1 MASLELSDLMRLSS
15 GAMRGHPL
23 RSVLS
28 MLGIAIGVAAV
39 IMLTSLGEGVRRH
52 MDTEFS
58 EFGTNIIQVNPGKT
72 ETSGIHGGILGGT
85 TRKLTIE
92 DAEALSRI
100 PILDEVIPQAIGQAR
115 VEGGGRGRSVMI
127 YGTTSDFPAV
137 LKSSIGQ
144 GQFLAA
150 GDPRRGSSVAVLGP
164 KLKRELFGD
173 ANALGEFVR
182 IAGARL
188 RVIGIMEPKGQILG
202 FDMDDCAYIRVATA
216 MRIFNLDEI
225 QEIDVL
231 FAHEGLTE
239 EVTEAV
245 RRVLIAR
252 HRGEEDFT
260 ITSQSEMLNVFGR
273 VMDVLTL
280 GVAVIASISLLVGS
294 IGIFT
299 MMWISV
305 GERVSEIGLLR
316 ALGATE
322 RQVQNLFLAEAIL
335 LTVLGGLAGLAFG
348 YFAIFGLRL
357 IFPSFRAVAPVEYV
371 IAALVLS
378 VIVGLIS
385 GVGPARRA
393 ADLAP
398 VDALRTE

>member
-1 MASLELSDLMRLSS
+1 MARLELSDLMRLSS

-23 RSVLS
+23 RSILS

-52 MDTEFS
+52 MDSEFA
-58 EFGTNIIQVNPGKT
+58 EFGTNVLQVNPGKT
-72 ETSGIHGGILGGT
+72 ETSGMPGVFGGT

-92 DAEALSRI
+92 DAEALGRI
-100 PILDEVIPQAIGQAR
+100 AILDTVVPLAIGQAR
-115 VEGGGRGRSVMI
+115 VEGGGRGRSVI
-127 YGTTSDFPAV
+127 VYGTTADFPAV

-144 GQFLAA
+144 GSFLAP
-150 GDPRRGSSVAVLGP
+150 GDPRRGSAVAVLGP
-164 KLKRELFGD
+164 TLKRELFGD
-173 ANALGEFVR
+173 ENALGQFVR
-182 IAGARL
+182 ISGARL
-188 RVIGIMEPKGQILG
+188 RVIGVMHPKGQILG
-202 FDMDDCAYIRVATA
+202 MDMDDSAYIPVATA
-216 MRIFNLDEI
+216 MRLFNLDEV
-225 QEIDVL
+225 QEIDIL
-231 FAHEGLTE
+231 FAHEGLTQAAK
-239 EVTEAV
+239 EAV
-245 RRVLIAR
+245 RRVLIDR

-260 ITSQSEMLNVFGR
+260 VVSQSEMLKVFGR

-305 GERVSEIGLLR
+305 GERVSEIGLMR

-322 RQVQNLFLAEAIL
+322 RQIQNLFLTEAIL

-348 YFAIFGLRL
+348 FLATFALRL
-357 IFPSFRAVAPVEYV
+357 LFPTFRAGAPIEYV
-371 IAALVLS
+371 VASLALS
-378 VIVGLIS
+378 VVVGLLS